1 MFLSFKKR
9 RKEKKKKILNGRQR
23 TELLNQPPRTLRYP
37 ARHLV
42 LSFLRIRRG
51 DIKLRTWLP
60 SLHLKKQSKINKQIL
75 SQCPISRLGME
86 TFS

>member
-1 MFLSFKKR
+1 MFLSFKKGER
-9 RKEKKKKILNGRQR
+9 EKKILNRRQQ
-23 TELLNQPPRTLRYP
+23 TKLLNQPPRTLQYP

-86 TFS
+86 TLS